1 MFPHWILPTALGL
14 GLVAGLL
21 IGAIGVGGVILV
33 PCLLQLPLE
42 GDEEERLATAVSSS
56 MFSYIFAGLAGSCA
70 YLRRKSVNRWSTAWL
85 LVGVVPGAVLGA
97 VTLALV
103 KPLWIKVVLYS
114 MVTLSAL
121 FSVYRSVKELRKT
134 QAPASEELEPQCT
147 PSPSSVIGALSRV
160 GIGLMVG
167 LGSAVTGTS
176 GPVLLLPILLTLR
189 WETLEALGSAQVRQ
203 DLSNLR
209 FIRTQSQ
216 VLQLPLAAAA
226 VCTFLIQGSPLNL
239 PLGAALAMGLVP
251 GVLMGAV
258 LAHNL
263 PVLRLRLGMAVVLI
277 VASMLLLAKL
287 ILAQLTLYNQEN
299 VQN

>member
-114 MVTLSAL
+114 MVALSAL

-134 QAPASEELEPQCT
+134 QAPASEESEPQCT
-147 PSPSSVIGALSRV
+147 PGPSSVIGALSRV
-160 GIGLMVG
+160 GIGLLVG
-167 LGSAVTGTS
+167 LGSAITGTS

-209 FIRTQSQ
+209 FIRTQTQ

-287 ILAQLTLYNQEN
+287 ILVQLTNNQEN
-299 VQN
+299 IQI

>member
-114 MVTLSAL
+114 MVALSAL

-134 QAPASEELEPQCT
+134 QAPAPEELEPQCT

-287 ILAQLTLYNQEN
+287 IYAQLTYNQDDVKN
-299 VQN
+299 

>member
-1 MFPHWILPTALGL
+1 M
-14 GLVAGLL
+14 VA
-21 IGAIGVGGVILV
+21 
-33 PCLLQLPLE
+33 
-42 GDEEERLATAVSSS
+42 
-56 MFSYIFAGLAGSCA
+56 
-70 YLRRKSVNRWSTAWL
+70 
-85 LVGVVPGAVLGA
+85 
-97 VTLALV
+97 
-103 KPLWIKVVLYS
+103 
-114 MVTLSAL
+114 LSAL

-147 PSPSSVIGALSRV
+147 PSPSSAIGTLSRV

-209 FIRTQSQ
+209 FIRTQTQ

-239 PLGAALAMGLVP
+239 PLGGALAMGLVP

>member
-70 YLRRKSVNRWSTAWL
+70 YLQRKSVNRWSTAWL

-103 KPLWIKVVLYS
+103 KPLWIKMVLYS
-114 MVTLSAL
+114 MVALSAL

-134 QAPASEELEPQCT
+134 QAPASAELEPQCT
-147 PSPSSVIGALSRV
+147 PSPSTVIGVLSRV

-167 LGSAVTGTS
+167 LG
-176 GPVLLLPILLTLR
+176 
-189 WETLEALGSAQVRQ
+189 
-203 DLSNLR
+203 
-209 FIRTQSQ
+209 
-216 VLQLPLAAAA
+216 
-226 VCTFLIQGSPLNL
+226 
-239 PLGAALAMGLVP
+239 
-251 GVLMGAV
+251 
-258 LAHNL
+258 
-263 PVLRLRLGMAVVLI
+263 
-277 VASMLLLAKL
+277 
-287 ILAQLTLYNQEN
+287 
-299 VQN
+299 

>member
-114 MVTLSAL
+114 MVALSAL

-147 PSPSSVIGALSRV
+147 PSPSTVIGALSRV

-189 WETLEALGSAQVRQ
+189 WETLETLGSAQVRQ
-203 DLSNLR
+203 DLSHLR
-209 FIRTQSQ
+209 TIRPQTQ

-263 PVLRLRLGMAVVLI
+263 PVLRLRLGMAIVLI
-277 VASMLLLAKL
+277 VASILLLAKL
-287 ILAQLTLYNQEN
+287 IYAQLIYNQEN

>member
-70 YLRRKSVNRWSTAWL
+70 YLQRKSVNRWSTAWL

-103 KPLWIKVVLYS
+103 KPMWIKVVLYS
-114 MVTLSAL
+114 MVALSAL

-147 PSPSSVIGALSRV
+147 PSPSTVIGALSRV

-167 LGSAVTGTS
+167 LGSAITGTS

-189 WETLEALGSAQVRQ
+189 WDTLEALGSAQVRQ
-203 DLSNLR
+203 DLSNLK
-209 FIRTQSQ
+209 SQ
-216 VLQLPLAAAA
+216 VHQDSNS
-226 VCTFLIQGSPLNL
+226 GSPTATCGSSSVHL
-239 PLGAALAMGLVP
+239 PDPGLP
-251 GVLMGAV
+251 PQPASGG
-258 LAHNL
+258 
-263 PVLRLRLGMAVVLI
+263 RLGHGPRPRGADGGCAGSQPSGAPASTGDGYRAHSCILI
-277 VASMLLLAKL
+277 ASCKAYPCSIDL
-287 ILAQLTLYNQEN
+287 
-299 VQN
+299 

>member
-114 MVTLSAL
+114 MVALSAL

-147 PSPSSVIGALSRV
+147 PSPSSVIGTLSRV
-160 GIGLMVG
+160 GIGLFVG

-203 DLSNLR
+203 DISNLR
-209 FIRTQSQ
+209 FIRTQTQ

-263 PVLRLRLGMAVVLI
+263 PVLRLRLVMAIVLI

>member
-42 GDEEERLATAVSSS
+42 RDEEERLATAVSSS

-114 MVTLSAL
+114 MVALSAL

-147 PSPSSVIGALSRV
+147 PSPSSIIGALSRV

-287 ILAQLTLYNQEN
+287 ILAQLTFYNQEN

>member
-114 MVTLSAL
+114 MVALSAL

-203 DLSNLR
+203 DLSHLR
-209 FIRTQSQ
+209 FIRTQTQ